1 MSGWR
6 KRQILGKTM
15 RKSRHQL
22 IRDMLLESEDGMTIK
37 EIAETL
43 GDHCH
48 KSVQKT
54 VKLIHGLYIDRW
66 TVIKKG
72 TYAAVYV
79 CVDVPENAPH
89 PTERYLPVSI
99 WRNNGTGRSV

>member
-1 MSGWR
+1 M
-6 KRQILGKTM
+6 KR
-15 RKSRHQL
+15 SRHQV
-22 IRDMLLESEDGMTIK
+22 IRDMLLVSEDGMTINQ
-37 EIAETL
+37 IAAAL
-43 GDHCH
+43 GDPNR

-66 TVIKKG
+66 TVVKKG

-79 CVDVPENAPH
+79 CVDVPANAPH

-99 WRNNGTGRSV
+99 WRHDGRSI

>member
-1 MSGWR
+1 
-6 KRQILGKTM
+6 M

-22 IRDMLLESEDGMTIK
+22 IRDMLLASKDGMTIK

-66 TVIKKG
+66 TG
-72 TYAAVYV
+72 PSRGQYAAVYM
-79 CVDVPENAPH
+79 CVKTPENAPR
-89 PTERYLPVSI
+89 P
-99 WRNNGTGRSV
+99 